1 MAGFPRAVVAGVG
14 PDVTVAGE
22 PVVPPVAWALWSTA
36 PVPAAVDR
44 PAYSLTAMP
53 MSALAVVVAV
63 TVTGVLPPATAVHTL
78 SWVRSDPVTVATFV
92 NTSPA
97 LSVTPLVVGPA
108 PPHSATSTTSRSPGV
123 VPPVVLTGK
132 LVVLATNPEAC
143 WTKAG
148 GGLLVG
154 VTAPDAA
161 EAGPVPMALVADT
174 VNVYAVPLVRPA
186 TVADVAGGLPP
197 TRVGAWAVPPTYGV
211 SVYEVIG
218 LPPLAG
224 AVQLTVAEPLPGTA
238 FTPVG
243 AAGAVGGRA
252 TVDSRLCAG
261 AVTRMSAAPGA
272 VGVRAGDWPAPAVT
286 GAVQTLSSVPSD
298 ALPWDT
304 STKLSPAESL
314 TPVAVPLA
322 ELQTP
327 TSTTSR
333 SPVRSAVGSDTA
345 RLPVWVTWPP
355 ACWTNAGAGV
365 ADGVTPPDGTDAG
378 DVPAALVALT
388 VNVYAVPLVRPPTV
402 VEVDGGLLLAAV

>member
-1 MAGFPRAVVAGVG
+1 MARFPPAVVAGVG

-44 PAYSLTAMP
+44 PAYSVTAMP

-63 TVTGVLPPATAVHTL
+63 TVTGVLPLATAVHTL
-78 SWVRSDPVTVATFV
+78 SCVRSDPVTEATLV

-123 VPPVVLTGK
+123 VPPVVLTAK
-132 LVVLATNPEAC
+132 LVVLAVDPDAC

-154 VTAPDAA
+154 VTAAEAA

-186 TVADVAGGLPP
+186 TATEVAGGLPP
-197 TRVGAWAVPPTYGV
+197 TRVGACAVPPTYGV
-211 SVYEVIG
+211 TVYEVIG

-243 AAGAVGGRA
+243 AAGAVGG
-252 TVDSRLCAG
+252 G
-261 AVTRMSAAPGA
+261 
-272 VGVRAGDWPAPAVT
+272 APAADLNTTVAIRQIAFPPVP
-286 GAVQTLSSVPSD
+286 AV
-298 ALPWDT
+298 A
-304 STKLSPAESL
+304 
-314 TPVAVPLA
+314 
-322 ELQTP
+322 
-327 TSTTSR
+327 
-333 SPVRSAVGSDTA
+333 
-345 RLPVWVTWPP
+345 
-355 ACWTNAGAGV
+355 AGV
-365 ADGVTPPDGTDAG
+365 APAPTGWSSVSRSMSPLG
-378 DVPAALVALT
+378 DTLARADQPVPAERAWPKPESA
-388 VNVYAVPLVRPPTV
+388 
-402 VEVDGGLLLAAV
+402 